1 MKING
6 WQGESPHHPY
16 YKPQN
21 LSIMAVDLNKVAI
34 QVAELHKAFTD
45 VVNKACD
52 VFSLIEDEADKAR
65 CENDF
70 DVAINKAEMALDM
83 AAKVVQD
90 EVIIKLSNAE

>member
-1 MKING
+1 MV
-6 WQGESPHHPY
+6 
-16 YKPQN
+16 
-21 LSIMAVDLNKVAI
+21 VDLNKVAI

-90 EVIIKLSNAE
+90 EAIIKLSNAE

>member
-1 MKING
+1 
-6 WQGESPHHPY
+6 
-16 YKPQN
+16 
-21 LSIMAVDLNKVAI
+21 MAVDLNKVAI

-52 VFSLIEDEADKAR
+52 VFSLIEDETDKAR

>member
-1 MKING
+1 
-6 WQGESPHHPY
+6 
-16 YKPQN
+16 
-21 LSIMAVDLNKVAI
+21 MAVDLNKVAI

-83 AAKVVQD
+83 ATKVVQD
-90 EVIIKLSNAE
+90 EAIIKLSNAE

>member
-1 MKING
+1 
-6 WQGESPHHPY
+6 
-16 YKPQN
+16 
-21 LSIMAVDLNKVAI
+21 MAVDLNKVAI

-83 AAKVVQD
+83 AAKVVQE

>member
-1 MKING
+1 
-6 WQGESPHHPY
+6 
-16 YKPQN
+16 
-21 LSIMAVDLNKVAI
+21 MAVDLNKVAI

-70 DVAINKAEMALDM
+70 DVAINKAETALDM

>member
-1 MKING
+1 M
-6 WQGESPHHPY
+6 E
-16 YKPQN
+16 
-21 LSIMAVDLNKVAI
+21 VDLNKVAI

-90 EVIIKLSNAE
+90 EAIIKLSNAE

>member
-1 MKING
+1 MV
-6 WQGESPHHPY
+6 
-16 YKPQN
+16 
-21 LSIMAVDLNKVAI
+21 VDLNKVAI

-70 DVAINKAEMALDM
+70 DVAINKAEMALDR

-90 EVIIKLSNAE
+90 EAIIKLSSAE

>member
-6 WQGESPHHPY
+6 WQGGSPHHPY

-90 EVIIKLSNAE
+90 EAIIKLSNAE

>member
-1 MKING
+1 
-6 WQGESPHHPY
+6 
-16 YKPQN
+16 
-21 LSIMAVDLNKVAI
+21 MAVDLNKVAI
-34 QVAELHKAFTD
+34 QVAELLKAFTD

-90 EVIIKLSNAE
+90 EAIIKLSNAE

>member
-1 MKING
+1 
-6 WQGESPHHPY
+6 
-16 YKPQN
+16 
-21 LSIMAVDLNKVAI
+21 MAVDLDKVAI

-90 EVIIKLSNAE
+90 EAIIKLSNAE

>member
-1 MKING
+1 
-6 WQGESPHHPY
+6 
-16 YKPQN
+16 
-21 LSIMAVDLNKVAI
+21 MALDLNKVAI
-34 QVAELHKAFTD
+34 QVAALHRAFTD

-90 EVIIKLSNAE
+90 EAIIKLSNAE

>member
-1 MKING
+1 
-6 WQGESPHHPY
+6 
-16 YKPQN
+16 
-21 LSIMAVDLNKVAI
+21 MAVDLNKVAT
-34 QVAELHKAFTD
+34 QVAAIHKAFKD

-90 EVIIKLSNAE
+90 EAIIKLSNAE

>member
-1 MKING
+1 MAG
-6 WQGESPHHPY
+6 GGSPHHPY

-83 AAKVVQD
+83 ASKVVQD
-90 EVIIKLSNAE
+90 EAIIKLSNAE

>member
-1 MKING
+1 
-6 WQGESPHHPY
+6 
-16 YKPQN
+16 
-21 LSIMAVDLNKVAI
+21 MAVDLNKVAI

-83 AAKVVQD
+83 AAKVVHD

>member
-1 MKING
+1 MTV
-6 WQGESPHHPY
+6 E
-16 YKPQN
+16 
-21 LSIMAVDLNKVAI
+21 LNKVAI

-90 EVIIKLSNAE
+90 EAIIKLSNAE

>member
-1 MKING
+1 
-6 WQGESPHHPY
+6 
-16 YKPQN
+16 
-21 LSIMAVDLNKVAI
+21 MAVDLNKVAI

-65 CENDF
+65 FENDF

>member
-1 MKING
+1 MK
-6 WQGESPHHPY
+6 
-16 YKPQN
+16 
-21 LSIMAVDLNKVAI
+21 VDLNKVAI

-90 EVIIKLSNAE
+90 EAIIKLSNAE

>member
-1 MKING
+1 
-6 WQGESPHHPY
+6 
-16 YKPQN
+16 
-21 LSIMAVDLNKVAI
+21 MAVDLNKVAI

-52 VFSLIEDEADKAR
+52 LFSLIEDEADKAR

-90 EVIIKLSNAE
+90 EAIIKLSNAE

>member
-1 MKING
+1 M
-6 WQGESPHHPY
+6 
-16 YKPQN
+16 
-21 LSIMAVDLNKVAI
+21 VDLNKVAI

-90 EVIIKLSNAE
+90 EAIIKLSNAE

>member
-1 MKING
+1 MTV
-6 WQGESPHHPY
+6 E
-16 YKPQN
+16 
-21 LSIMAVDLNKVAI
+21 LNKVAI

-45 VVNKACD
+45 GVNKACD

-90 EVIIKLSNAE
+90 EAIIKLSNAE

>member
-1 MKING
+1 
-6 WQGESPHHPY
+6 
-16 YKPQN
+16 
-21 LSIMAVDLNKVAI
+21 MAIDLNKVAI

-90 EVIIKLSNAE
+90 EAIIKLSNAE

>member
-1 MKING
+1 
-6 WQGESPHHPY
+6 
-16 YKPQN
+16 
-21 LSIMAVDLNKVAI
+21 MAVDLNKVAI

-52 VFSLIEDEADKAR
+52 VFSQIEDEADKAR

-90 EVIIKLSNAE
+90 EAIIKLSNAE

>member
-1 MKING
+1 
-6 WQGESPHHPY
+6 
-16 YKPQN
+16 
-21 LSIMAVDLNKVAI
+21 MAVDLNKVAI

-65 CENDF
+65 CEKDF
-70 DVAINKAEMALDM
+70 DVAINKAETALDM

-90 EVIIKLSNAE
+90 EAIIKLSNAE

>member
-1 MKING
+1 
-6 WQGESPHHPY
+6 
-16 YKPQN
+16 
-21 LSIMAVDLNKVAI
+21 MAVDLNKVAI
-34 QVAELHKAFTD
+34 QVAELNKAFTD

-90 EVIIKLSNAE
+90 EAIIKLSNAE

>member
-1 MKING
+1 MV
-6 WQGESPHHPY
+6 
-16 YKPQN
+16 
-21 LSIMAVDLNKVAI
+21 VDLNKVAI

>member
-1 MKING
+1 
-6 WQGESPHHPY
+6 
-16 YKPQN
+16 
-21 LSIMAVDLNKVAI
+21 MAVADLNKVAI

-90 EVIIKLSNAE
+90 EAIIKLSNAE

>member
-1 MKING
+1 
-6 WQGESPHHPY
+6 
-16 YKPQN
+16 
-21 LSIMAVDLNKVAI
+21 MAVDLNKVAI
-34 QVAELHKAFTD
+34 QVAELHKGFTD

-90 EVIIKLSNAE
+90 EAIIKLSNAE

>member
-1 MKING
+1 
-6 WQGESPHHPY
+6 
-16 YKPQN
+16 
-21 LSIMAVDLNKVAI
+21 MAVDLNKVAI
-34 QVAELHKAFTD
+34 QVAAIHKAFTD

-90 EVIIKLSNAE
+90 EAIIKLSNAE